1 MRITKRQLRKI
12 IKEAMAHRQKYL
24 NAALYD
30 MPPEDMHPE
39 DRKQLLHY
47 RLEWKELQKRV
58 LDEKDPMN
66 QGSSS
71 FRISDVGTDYE
82 HKSIDQLGDPREL
95 QLGIQKRMDYLLD
108 KMVDILVDYHEGF

>member
-1 MRITKRQLRKI
+1 MKITKRQLRRI
-12 IKEAMAHRQKYL
+12 IREAVDYRQKYL

-30 MPPEDMHPE
+30 MPPRDMHPE
-39 DRKQLLHY
+39 DRKQLLTY
-47 RLEWKELQKRV
+47 RLEWKKLQKRV
-58 LDEKDPMN
+58 LDDKDAMN
-66 QGSSS
+66 QGPSS

-82 HKSIDQLGDPREL
+82 HKSIDQLKDPREM